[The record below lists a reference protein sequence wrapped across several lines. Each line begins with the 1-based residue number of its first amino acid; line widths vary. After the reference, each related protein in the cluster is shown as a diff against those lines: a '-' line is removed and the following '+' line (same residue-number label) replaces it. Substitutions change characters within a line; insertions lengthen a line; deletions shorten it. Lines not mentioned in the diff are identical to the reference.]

1 MATHMKTTVDIADA
15 LLLEAKEVAHR
26 EGTTM
31 RALIEAGLR
40 EMVGRSQARRKRFA
54 LADRSI
60 DGEGLSPEVAG
71 GSWAEIRDLAYEV
84 TAR

>member
-40 EMVGRSQARRKRFA
+40 DVRVEASGRQNGLCLECEVVGTK
-54 LADRSI
+54 
-60 DGEGLSPEVAG
+60 P
-71 GSWAEIRDLAYEV
+71 
-84 TAR
+84 